1 MLYVAVKYSAFL
13 SAAHRPL
20 NQHLL
25 KASPVIHKPVR
36 ESPSPHKFSTRPET
50 YGSEC
55 DRTNKCHNSTPIHLR
70 DIQKKLEL
78 PTPYKHIACG
88 IDQTIFDITI
98 TGVDD
103 SVLAKLGLQKGQS
116 QLINQNQSEQLE
128 RLINN
133 NKKACVENAGGTIG
147 NTLHNTS
154 VLSGASTTLF
164 GVISEALPGNR
175 AFHYL
180 RNSFNGMNLND
191 LCLIQGGQIGCA
203 YTLISNDSERTFGV
217 SLGDVNQLAAEA
229 IKASVIKESSCLIM
243 SAYPL
248 ADESQ
253 PIYAASQRAVEL
265 AHQYHK
271 PIIMTLGSANLVQH
285 MTTELQN
292 YLSKHIMVA
301 AMNGDEAQALTGKR
315 DIPAAAMKVLD
326 YTDLALITD
335 GKNGLYFCGYID
347 RPYAFQPY
355 EYQNNGCDPE
365 QIIKINECTNNYP
378 ALKKNC
384 LSPYKIVCH
393 EPACMINRDMTV
405 NTNGAGD
412 AAMSALIHCLRISDN
427 PFSPDNK
434 GSALPL
440 THTTFSE
447 TAMYANRVS
456 KQVVQQVSP
465 RLLKAL

>member
-1 MLYVAVKYSAFL
+1 MLSKAVTTYGSSISGHFILPNRFKL
-13 SAAHRPL
+13 HPG
-20 NQHLL
+20 
-25 KASPVIHKPVR
+25 
-36 ESPSPHKFSTRPET
+36 STQTVKSISTQRPET
-50 YGSEC
+50 YGAEATAVC
-55 DRTNKCHNSTPIHLR
+55 DRNVKNNATNQVY
-70 DIQKKLEL
+70 IQHILQKLYSSN
-78 PTPYKHIACG
+78 PSQNIACG

-103 SVLAKLGLQKGQS
+103 SVLTTLGLEKGQS

-217 SLGDVNQLAAEA
+217 SLSDVNQLPAEA
-229 IKASVIKESSCLIM
+229 IKALVIQESSCLVM

-253 PIYAASQRAVEL
+253 PIYAASQRAVKL

-271 PIIMTLGSANLVQH
+271 PILMTLGSANLVQH

-292 YLSKHIMVA
+292 YLSQNIMVV
-301 AMNGDEAQALTGKR
+301 AMNGDEAQALTGKP
-315 DIPAAAMKVLD
+315 DIPTAAMKVLD

-347 RPYAFQPY
+347 RPYSFQPY
-355 EYQNNGCDPE
+355 EYQNNGREPE
-365 QIIKINECTNNYP
+365 QSIKINQYTKSYP
-378 ALKKNC
+378 ALKINC

-393 EPACMINRDMTV
+393 EPACMKNQDMIV

-447 TAMYANRVS
+447 TAMYANWVS